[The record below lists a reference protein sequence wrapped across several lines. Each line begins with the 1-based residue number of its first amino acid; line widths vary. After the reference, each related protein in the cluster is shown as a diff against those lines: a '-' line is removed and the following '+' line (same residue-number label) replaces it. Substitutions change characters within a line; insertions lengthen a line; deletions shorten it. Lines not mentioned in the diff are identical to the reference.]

1 MSSGP
6 VVLERPD
13 LIQRLGQLTLAFVQ
27 DTGQL
32 ALFTCELLVWLLTHR
47 WRRSVLVSAL
57 YQIGYESIPVV
68 ITTGG
73 FIGMVMAV
81 QSYDQ
86 LRYMHLETNLGAVIN
101 ISLVKELGPVLAAT
115 MLAGRVGCAM
125 AAELGTMKITEQ
137 IDALRVLGANPM
149 HYLVVPRFV
158 ASVVMV
164 PILTVLADAAGVL
177 GGWFFATRVCGVDGH
192 HYWTHTEEFINWFD
206 ERAWYPLGRIVGGTV
221 YPGLMLTSGTW
232 LFVLLS
238 TIGSNM

>member
-6 VVLERPD
+6 VELERPD

-27 DTGQL
+27 DAGQL
-32 ALFTCELLVWLLTHR
+32 ALFTCDLLAWLLTHR

-101 ISLVKELGPVLAAT
+101 I
-115 MLAGRVGCAM
+115 
-125 AAELGTMKITEQ
+125 
-137 IDALRVLGANPM
+137 
-149 HYLVVPRFV
+149 
-158 ASVVMV
+158 
-164 PILTVLADAAGVL
+164 
-177 GGWFFATRVCGVDGH
+177 
-192 HYWTHTEEFINWFD
+192 
-206 ERAWYPLGRIVGGTV
+206 
-221 YPGLMLTSGTW
+221 
-232 LFVLLS
+232 
-238 TIGSNM
+238 